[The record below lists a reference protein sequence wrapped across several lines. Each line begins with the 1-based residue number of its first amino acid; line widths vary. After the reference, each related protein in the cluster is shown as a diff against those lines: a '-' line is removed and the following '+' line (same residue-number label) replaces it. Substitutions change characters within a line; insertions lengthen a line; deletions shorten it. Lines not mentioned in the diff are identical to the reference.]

1 MGRLQVRRLDIGFC
15 PLCGRAATW
24 VENARK
30 LQDGTII
37 CGECVRKLRVM
48 HPYPQDPKDSNKDPL
63 KNLTVQQAMEA
74 MGKVTAFIENFREH
88 FDYRFAVFTVNRIN
102 KEGGGLFKAP
112 VHHLYGRVLYGS
124 FSTHDDA
131 MVKHQ
136 GNLYACRLQS
146 VQLMVP
152 FGDSPTHSVNHVEAG
167 YPALIAIQER
177 NIDINVGDLIVK

>member
-1 MGRLQVRRLDIGFC
+1 M
-15 PLCGRAATW
+15 
-24 VENARK
+24 VEQK
-30 LQDGTII
+30 LP
-37 CGECVRKLRVM
+37 KLKTRVQFPSPAPE
-48 HPYPQDPKDSNKDPL
+48 H
-63 KNLTVQQAMEA
+63 QAQ
-74 MGKVTAFIENFREH
+74 
-88 FDYRFAVFTVNRIN
+88 
-102 KEGGGLFKAP
+102 P
-112 VHHLYGRVLYGS
+112 PYGS